1 MNWLIEKI
9 SEGTDKTAVI
19 FNEKEYSYETLYQS
33 ICKDYGR
40 VKSSFKSG
48 EVVPLLQ
55 SLYSSHFRRIIIS

>member
-33 ICKDYGR
+33 ICKDYER
-40 VKSSFKSG
+40 VKK
-48 EVVPLLQ
+48 L
-55 SLYSSHFRRIIIS
+55 I